1 MTGKTVPGREPLRP
15 DICLGERKV
24 DEIMKKQGILTI
36 ISGFSGVGKGTI
48 VSRLL
53 EKYPQDYCLSISA
66 TTRAPRE
73 GEKDGVNYFFVSKTD
88 FEKMIREER
97 LLEYARYVDNYYG
110 TPKDFVLDQLA
121 KGVHVILEIEMQ
133 GAKKIK
139 AQYPQTLM
147 IFVAPPKASD
157 LKDRLMG
164 RGTESQEQIKS
175 RLARAAQESVYME
188 DYEYIVVN
196 DQVERAVEEIHQI
209 IANEQDRTQ
218 RQGEFISQLTKE
230 LNQMYDAMD

>member
-1 MTGKTVPGREPLRP
+1 MTGKTVPGRELLRP

-164 RGTESQEQIKS
+164 RGTESQDALSQSSCPCCPGIGLHG
-175 RLARAAQESVYME
+175 RL
-188 DYEYIVVN
+188 
-196 DQVERAVEEIHQI
+196 
-209 IANEQDRTQ
+209 
-218 RQGEFISQLTKE
+218 
-230 LNQMYDAMD
+230 